1 MRLQS
6 KRAQAEEAAAMTIL
20 RRRVTEL
27 QDDLRKVTDANVLLA
42 NRLGL
47 SDSALIVEAASL
59 RTTNAAHL
67 ERRRRLEEQVEALR
81 AERNQA
87 RQETEALRKDRDH
100 IRSQLD
106 DALGY
111 QNDGINPLFSAVTSR

>member
-6 KRAQAEEAAAMTIL
+6 KRAQAEQARAMTIL
-20 RRRVTEL
+20 RGKLRDL
-27 QDDLRKVTDANVLLA
+27 QNEVRKVTDANKILA
-42 NRLGL
+42 QRLDL

-59 RTTNAAHL
+59 RDTNRAHL
-67 ERRRRLEEQVEALR
+67 ERRRRLEEQVEVLR
-81 AERNQA
+81 AERDQA
-87 RQETEALRKDRDH
+87 RQEVEALRKDRDGV
-100 IRSQLD
+100 RAQLD